1 MLRGSRK
8 CLLWALS
15 KGYIMEIAYPLLAV
29 AFCEIIYLLYR
40 VRNLTKALS
49 EMLDV
54 LKRMAEA
61 GRSLNDR
68 VCALEEAGHE
78 N

>member
-1 MLRGSRK
+1 
-8 CLLWALS
+8 
-15 KGYIMEIAYPLLAV
+15 MEIAYALLAV
-29 AFCEIIYLLYR
+29 AFCEIIYLLYH
-40 VRNLTKALS
+40 VRNLTKAFS

-68 VCALEEAGHE
+68 VCALEKREVLFHE
-78 N
+78 SDD

>member
-1 MLRGSRK
+1 
-8 CLLWALS
+8 
-15 KGYIMEIAYPLLAV
+15 MEIAYALLAV
-29 AFCEIIYLLYR
+29 AFCEIVYLLYH
-40 VRNLTKALS
+40 VRNLTKAFS

-68 VCALEEAGHE
+68 VCALEKREDSFHE
-78 N
+78 SDD